1 MSEQTYVFIDF
12 DDTLSNAQALWD
24 QYTEELASLLSV
36 DVGGDKAAWKT
47 ALRPAIDRS
56 LDRYAETFRN
66 NPLAGY
72 TQWIDAER
80 VRFIEEVFAETG
92 QPLPTCDPLVEF
104 AKRMQFDAL
113 TACNAA
119 FPGAEEALRELFEM
133 GVRTQMA
140 SAQESEFLLAAL
152 IGAQVESYIE
162 SKFGPDLVCCAKEGP
177 EFYRRIFEACHVHPS
192 QAIVVD
198 DQPLCLDWAEEAGAK
213 VVQARIQPHAPEPQ
227 FPIVLH
233 ALSDL
238 PGLVK
243 ELSSR

>member
-12 DDTLSNAQALWD
+12 DDTLSDAQALWE
-24 QYTEELASLLSV
+24 QYVEELAALLSM
-36 DVGGDKAAWKT
+36 DVGGDEAIWKA

-56 LDRYAETFRN
+56 LARCAEKFRD

-72 TQWIDAER
+72 VEWIDEER
-80 VRFIEEVFAETG
+80 VRFTEEVFVEVG
-92 QPLPTCDPLVEF
+92 QPLPTRDPLVEF

-152 IGAQVESYIE
+152 IGAQIESYIE
-162 SKFGPDLVCCAKEGP
+162 SKFGPDLVGCAKEGP

-198 DQPLCLDWAEEAGAK
+198 DQPLCLDWAEEVGAK
-213 VVQARIQPHAPEPQ
+213 VVQARIKPNAPEPQ
-227 FPIVLH
+227 FPTVLN
-233 ALSDL
+233 ALPDL
-238 PGLVK
+238 PGLVR
-243 ELSSR
+243 ELSQR